1 MADLDAVA
9 ELDASERG
17 RLELV
22 RRRAEKWV
30 AGLTALTGLLASVLV
45 VKGPDSV
52 TELTAGA
59 KAAVGALFAIAFVF
73 LAFAT
78 YNGYAAAYGLP
89 GRLDEIDRNPVQG
102 LAGRLSDARR
112 DVAAKAQRA
121 IRDALIATFFAVGLM
136 AGAVAVTWFPPS
148 PASGHVCL
156 SVDGV
161 VRAELVQDHVD
172 VSRIE
177 PGTTVGACK

>member
-1 MADLDAVA
+1 M
-9 ELDASERG
+9 
-17 RLELV
+17 
-22 RRRAEKWV
+22 
-30 AGLTALTGLLASVLV
+30 
-45 VKGPDSV
+45 KGPDSV

-89 GRLDEIDRNPVQG
+89 GKLAEIDRNPVQG

-121 IRDALIATFFAVGLM
+121 IRDAVIATFFAVGLM

-156 SVDGV
+156 SRGRG
-161 VRAELVQDHVD
+161 RA
-172 VSRIE
+172 
-177 PGTTVGACK
+177 GGACPRPCRCVPHRARHHSRGLQMTARPAGKGR